1 MSTDV
6 TQCPLTKGEHML
18 VAVDG
23 SEHSDFAVDQAISL
37 GGMCNSKIF
46 LLSVVSLLPEYVGV
60 APDYVDNLTEQAQKY
75 LADAKQKVEQANIAC
90 ETILRKGANPS
101 EYILDEAEKKQIDL
115 IVMGTHGRSGLEKLF
130 LGSVA
135 QKVVGHAPCPVMVI
149 PARE

>member
-1 MSTDV
+1 MNANV
-6 TQCPLTKGEHML
+6 TQCPLTKGEQVL

-23 SEHSDFAVDQAISL
+23 SEHSNFAVDQAISL
-37 GGMCNSKIF
+37 GGMCNSKIYLF
-46 LLSVVSLLPEYVGV
+46 SVVTLLPEYVGM
-60 APDYVDNLTEQAQKY
+60 APDYVDNLTAQAKEYLEQAR
-75 LADAKQKVEQANIAC
+75 QKVDAAQISC

-101 EYILDEAEKKQIDL
+101 EFILQEARDKQIDL

-135 QKVVGHAPCPVMVI
+135 QKVVGQAPCPVMII